1 MSFNQRFILLL
12 LMIFSLS
19 LKADTLEKKMIKTA
33 IADKYLEIYP
43 SLAISSLTI
52 KPLGK
57 MPKKFNDYH
66 IDTIY
71 LSQASL
77 KRNHGTFS
85 VLYANSKKKKK
96 RFFKFNLDATIGV
109 YYSQRYL
116 KRDQAI
122 NTHYVSYQEIPFKSF
137 PSLPINEQH
146 FYDYESKRSIK
157 EGKIITVNDI
167 RRILDIKR
175 DTIIDATL
183 YDGAVELT
191 FKVKTIEEGNIGDI
205 IKVKRGHYKKFK
217 AQITS
222 KSSVD
227 IIE

>member
-1 MSFNQRFILLL
+1 MSSIQKFILLFIIL
-12 LMIFSLS
+12 FSITIEANTVES
-19 LKADTLEKKMIKTA
+19 SNIKTA
-33 IADKYLEIYP
+33 IKNKYLEIYP

-57 MPKKFNDYH
+57 MPKKFNNYH
-66 IDTIY
+66 IETIY
-71 LSQASL
+71 LSNASL

-109 YYSQRYL
+109 YLSQRNM
-116 KRDQAI
+116 KRAQTI
-122 NTHYVSYQEIPFKSF
+122 NTNYVSYQEITFKNF
-137 PSLPINEQH
+137 PTLPISEKY

-157 EGKIITVNDI
+157 EGKIITINDV

-175 DTIIDATL
+175 DSIVDATL

-222 KSSVD
+222 KNSVD

>member
-1 MSFNQRFILLL
+1 MTS
-12 LMIFSLS
+12 SLF
-19 LKADTLEKKMIKTA
+19 LQADTTENNTIKTA
-33 IADKYLEIYP
+33 IKNKYLEIYP

-52 KPLGK
+52 KPLGR
-57 MPKKFNDYH
+57 MPKKFNNYH
-66 IDTIY
+66 IETIY
-71 LSQASL
+71 LSHASL

-96 RFFKFNLDATIGV
+96 RFFKFNLDATLGV
-109 YYSQRYL
+109 YYSQRAL

-137 PSLPINEQH
+137 PSLPISEKH

-157 EGKIITVNDI
+157 EGKIITVHDI

-175 DTIIDATL
+175 DTIVDATL

-191 FKVKTIEEGNIGDI
+191 FKVKTMEEGNIGDI

-222 KSSVD
+222 KNSVD
-227 IIE
+227 ILE

>member
-19 LKADTLEKKMIKTA
+19 LQADTVENETIKTA
-33 IADKYLEIYP
+33 IKNKYLEIYP
-43 SLAISSLTI
+43 TLSISSLTI
-52 KPLGK
+52 QPLGK
-57 MPKKFNDYH
+57 MPKKFNNAH
-66 IDTIY
+66 IETIY
-71 LSQASL
+71 LSNASL

-109 YYSQRYL
+109 YTSQRDL
-116 KRDQAI
+116 KSAQTL
-122 NTHYVSYQEIPFKSF
+122 NTHYVSYQEVDFKSF
-137 PSLPINEQH
+137 PARPIHEQH
-146 FYDYESKRSIK
+146 MYDYESKRSIK

-175 DTIIDATL
+175 DTIIDARL
-183 YDGAVELT
+183 YDGSVELT
-191 FKVKTIEEGNIGDI
+191 FKVKAIQEGNIGDI